1 MTRSFAQRPFNIV
14 SSSIRCPSASSKSL
28 NLDSLDK
35 YDPQQVASLQE
46 PLMIVDRQDHI
57 VGKTTK
63 RDAHLLSNIESKQS
77 LIHRAFSLFLFDTSK
92 YPSRLILQQ
101 RSSKKIT
108 YPLLWANTC
117 CSHPLHNNVEMNGI
131 NGVKHAVIR
140 RIKFELGYEF
150 NLDLFYL
157 TRVFYQARNIPDDGI
172 FGESEI
178 DYIFVAKHKRESQRD
193 LLEHFEINR
202 NEVSQIKA
210 VTLNECQDLVEQ
222 RVTTP
227 WFSSIV
233 REGLLAKW
241 WSAFDKNE
249 IDKDDR
255 ESNVII
261 QL

>member
-1 MTRSFAQRPFNIV
+1 MIKSFVQRPFNIV
-14 SSSIRCPSASSKSL
+14 LSSTHCLRASSKSL
-28 NLDSLDK
+28 NLDFLDK
-35 YDPQQVASLQE
+35 YDHQQVALLQE
-46 PLMIVDRQDHI
+46 PLIIVDRQDHI

-77 LIHRAFSLFLFDTSK
+77 LIHRAFSLFLFDTSS

-117 CSHPLHNNVEMNGI
+117 CSHPLHNDVETNGI
-131 NGVKHAVIR
+131 DGVKHAIIR

-150 NLDLFYL
+150 DLNLFYL
-157 TRVFYQARNIPDDGI
+157 TRVFYQARNIPDDGT

-178 DYIFVAKHKRESQRD
+178 DYIFIAKHKQESQHD
-193 LLEHFEINR
+193 LLEDFKINQ
-202 NEVSQIKA
+202 NEVKRIKA
-210 VTLNECQDLVEQ
+210 VTLNECKDLVEQ

-233 REGLLAKW
+233 LKGLLAKW
-241 WSAFDKNE
+241 WSAFDNNR

-255 ESNVII
+255 QSDEII